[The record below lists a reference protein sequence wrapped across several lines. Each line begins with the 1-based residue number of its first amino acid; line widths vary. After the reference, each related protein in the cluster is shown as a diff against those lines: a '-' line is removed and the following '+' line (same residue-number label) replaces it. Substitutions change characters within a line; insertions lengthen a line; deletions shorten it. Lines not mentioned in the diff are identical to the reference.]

1 MRSGN
6 LHGVNLA
13 VVRVNPEEKC
23 VLGPDQYVKHIDL
36 EAVCLEEP
44 NYGGSLLLSGQNK
57 SELLLRGEQEDLIR
71 SGGQASG
78 ILLRPLVVAIRALA
92 VVVARFLFDADLRTA
107 SESAN
112 RWLAVH
118 LIGSVDAVVLPVAT
132 IALRDAVVVLALE
145 LVMPALRQR
154 RTHRI
159 GLILVL
165 AAIIDAV
172 TERRVP
178 DAQLV
183 AALEGVGMAVGL
195 GTGL

>member
-1 MRSGN
+1 
-6 LHGVNLA
+6 
-13 VVRVNPEEKC
+13 
-23 VLGPDQYVKHIDL
+23 
-36 EAVCLEEP
+36 
-44 NYGGSLLLSGQNK
+44 
-57 SELLLRGEQEDLIR
+57 
-71 SGGQASG
+71 
-78 ILLRPLVVAIRALA
+78 VVAIRALA